1 MEKEELLK
9 SFKEDILMADTE
21 LRVGEWL
28 SDFDDVVLMYTCRF
42 PELKDEFIEATKDV
56 AWERYG

>member
-1 MEKEELLK
+1 
-9 SFKEDILMADTE
+9 MADTE
-21 LRVGEWL
+21 LRTGEWL

-42 PELKDEFIEATKDV
+42 PELKDKFIEATKDV